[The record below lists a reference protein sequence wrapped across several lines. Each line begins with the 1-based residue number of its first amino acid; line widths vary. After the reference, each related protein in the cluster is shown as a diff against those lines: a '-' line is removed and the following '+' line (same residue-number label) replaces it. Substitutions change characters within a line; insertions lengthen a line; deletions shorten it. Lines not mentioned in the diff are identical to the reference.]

1 MNATPNQ
8 PKATPQVNPQT
19 LALLE
24 RIAKAEEQ
32 NTVSLAA
39 LHDEMESLLDTLNAT
54 AEANQT
60 VVETWSRIAE
70 VLSRPAQIAAPAATS
85 SQPQPAPDGNY
96 IDFPAT
102 SITLAHDDN
111 GQAVYKIK
119 GDRYNKFGVRVW
131 PEILPALG
139 IDVDQLK
146 PGPNPFGAV
155 VRALMGEK
163 GPRKVI
169 GLAPIGP
176 APVASNGNR
185 KIELRTLKE
194 ADEDM
199 PF

>member
-8 PKATPQVNPQT
+8 PKVPQVSPQM
-19 LALLE
+19 ALLE

-32 NTVSLAA
+32 NTASLAA
-39 LHDEMESLLDTLNAT
+39 LHDEMEQLLDTLNAT
-54 AEANQT
+54 VEANAPIA
-60 VVETWSRIAE
+60 ETLSRIAE
-70 VLSRPAQIAAPAATS
+70 ALSRPAQVAAPAAVS
-85 SQPQPAPDGNY
+85 SQAQFAPDGY
-96 IDFPAT
+96 VDFPAT

-131 PEILPALG
+131 PEILPQLG

-169 GLAPIGP
+169 GLVPIGP
-176 APVASNGNR
+176 APAASNGNR
-185 KIELRTLKE
+185 K
-194 ADEDM
+194 DEEY

>member
-8 PKATPQVNPQT
+8 PKVPQVNPQT

-32 NTVSLAA
+32 NTASLAS
-39 LHDEMESLLDTLNAT
+39 LHDEMEQLLDTLNAT
-54 AEANQT
+54 VEANAPIA
-60 VVETWSRIAE
+60 ETLSRIAE
-70 VLSRPAQIAAPAATS
+70 ALSRPAQVAAPAAVS
-85 SQPQPAPDGNY
+85 SQAQFAPDGY
-96 IDFPAT
+96 VDFPAT

-131 PEILPALG
+131 PEVLPLLG

-169 GLAPIGP
+169 GLVPIGP
-176 APVASNGNR
+176 APAASNGNR
-185 KIELRTLKE
+185 NPQK
-194 ADEDM
+194 DEDI